1 MAQFSTFEMK
11 GPDNSFDLIPDGWY
25 EALIKDAKV
34 GETQSGGEAVSFC
47 FEILGPTH
55 AGRVV
60 WYNYNVRNKNETA
73 ERIGQQQL
81 SDLARAIGFDVMP
94 DDTDA
99 FLNQILQIKIEK
111 EKKPREGY
119 DPRNV
124 IAARGYKPAEVSD
137 SPIVDDIPA
146 AAPRASEPVA
156 RPQAQAQPAVP
167 VWKMR
172 QQQMQNK

>member
-1 MAQFSTFEMK
+1 MAQFSSFEMK
-11 GPDNSFDLIPDGWY
+11 GPDDSFSLIPDGWY

-55 AGRVV
+55 ANRVV

-81 SDLARAIGFDVMP
+81 SDLARAIGFNEMP

-99 FLNQILQIKIEK
+99 FLNQTLQIKIAK
-111 EKKPREGY
+111 EKKPRDGY
-119 DPRNV
+119 EPRNI
-124 IAARGYKPAEVSD
+124 IASCGYKPIDVSD
-137 SPIVDDIPA
+137 SPIADDIPS
-146 AAPRASEPVA
+146 APRASEPMA
-156 RPQAQAQPAVP
+156 KPQSQPAVP

-172 QQQMQNK
+172 QQQMQNNG